1 MFKNKFQQRQG
12 SRCLVVCFFLFKS
25 NLIITFQR
33 SIRGKKHN
41 WARLPLAKDY
51 NINGHYSPR
60 NPTARNKQAGK
71 NCNPFAC
78 KPHGSDPENE
88 ILLGDV

>member
-12 SRCLVVCFFLFKS
+12 SRCLVFCFVFVFFKS
-25 NLIITFQR
+25 NLISTPVEHSR
-33 SIRGKKHN
+33 KEKSN

-60 NPTARNKQAGK
+60 NPTAGNKQAGK
-71 NCNPFAC
+71 NCNLFAC
-78 KPHGSDPENE
+78 KPHGTDP
-88 ILLGDV
+88 GK